1 MVLELNKGP
10 FPLNLV
16 ELLVQLQ
23 AFFNTCISSRF
34 LTCIKWEI
42 FPYFVLHTVT
52 MRGGHM

>member
-23 AFFNTCISSRF
+23 AFFNTYISSSF

-52 MRGGHM
+52 TRGGHM